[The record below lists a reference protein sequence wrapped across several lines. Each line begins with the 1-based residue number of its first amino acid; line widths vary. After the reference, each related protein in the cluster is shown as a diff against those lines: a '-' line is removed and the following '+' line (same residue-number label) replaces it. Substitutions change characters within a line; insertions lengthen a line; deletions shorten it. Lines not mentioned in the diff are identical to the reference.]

1 MTRIGKRALSSALLA
16 FVLTGH
22 AWAAADSPPDGST
35 ATARSSD
42 DAGDDDP
49 LEAYN
54 RKIFA
59 FNDGFDNYVLRP
71 VATGWDA
78 VLPDP
83 VERSLA
89 NFFQNLRAPV
99 RFVNHLLQGDIDP
112 AAITLSRFVVNT
124 TVGVAGFFDV
134 ASTMDLPEKDADF
147 GQTLGRYGVPPGPYI
162 VWPILGSSNPR
173 DSVGIAADSY
183 LNVAT
188 IFVNF
193 YILLGA
199 RAVDLVNNR
208 AIALDTVEG
217 AREASLD
224 FYSAVRTA
232 YMERRRQAIE
242 GENPTRKQKREE
254 ELYFPAESN
263 EGITP

>member
-1 MTRIGKRALSSALLA
+1 MTRIGQRALSSALLA
-16 FVLTGH
+16 FVLAGH
-22 AWAAADSPPDGST
+22 AWAAGSPPPVEATAAAPSGDDGS
-35 ATARSSD
+35 
-42 DAGDDDP
+42 DDDP
-49 LEAYN
+49 LEGYN

-71 VATGWDA
+71 VATGWDFI
-78 VLPDP
+78 VPDP
-83 VERSLA
+83 VERSLG

-134 ASTMDLPEKDADF
+134 ASTLDLPEKEADF

-162 VWPILGSSNPR
+162 VWPILGPSNPR

-208 AIALDTVEG
+208 AMAPDTVEG

-232 YMERRRQAIE
+232 YMERRRQAVE
-242 GENPTRKQKREE
+242 GENPTQKQKRED

-263 EGITP
+263 QGITP